1 MKKLLL
7 IRHAEAEGCAKQGDY
22 YRPLSFNGEKD
33 VRALATKLKNEN
45 LLPEQIICSPALRT
59 ISTAYILTREWSMSA
74 PQHNQAVYEASEKTL
89 LNVINYFPNSVDFM
103 ALVGHN
109 PGIAYLLLN
118 LTGKVR
124 EVTSCTAIMVVFED
138 ADSWQEVSH
147 ETGVITYYTTPQH
160 TN

>member
-7 IRHAEAEGCAKQGDY
+7 IRHAEAESHADGGDFA
-22 YRPLSFNGEKD
+22 RPLSARGKAD
-33 VRALATKLKNEN
+33 SMLLAKKLKNQN
-45 LLPEQIICSPALRT
+45 LLPQHLVSSPALRT
-59 ISTAYILTREWSMSA
+59 TTTANTITEVLALT
-74 PQHNQAVYEASEKTL
+74 PQFSPAIYEASEKTL
-89 LNVINYFPNSVDFM
+89 LNVINHFPNSVDFM

-118 LTGKVR
+118 LTGKVC
-124 EVTSCTAIMVVFED
+124 EVPPCTAIMVVFED

-147 ETGVITYYTTPQH
+147 ETGVITYYTTPHH